1 MKMTPRELVLLFLTF
16 AALLFGVS
24 WLVVRQKITEWKDIR
39 VAKVQIDRNIE
50 VDRRMIDSR
59 NHWNAKLA
67 TLRELLEEFE
77 EDADVDTHWM
87 SIMDDIASKHGVNI
101 SDRKAGAEKPQGE
114 VYELAIECKEWDG
127 ELKSLVD
134 FLFELQSKGAMLDI
148 RQLRIKPKPKA
159 GGRLEGAF
167 TLHCAY
173 TRKSEE
179 GG

>member
-16 AALLFGVS
+16 ATVLFGVS
-24 WLVVRQKITEWKDIR
+24 WLAVRPKITEWKDIR
-39 VAKVQIDRNIE
+39 AARVQINRSIE
-50 VDRRMIDSR
+50 VDKRMIESR
-59 NHWNAKLA
+59 NQWATKLSG
-67 TLRELLEEFE
+67 LRELLPEFK
-77 EDADVDTHWM
+77 EDAEVDIHWM
-87 SIMDDIASKHGVNI
+87 SVMDDIASKHGVNI
-101 SDRKAGAEKPQGE
+101 SRRQSGEEKPQGE

-127 ELKSLVD
+127 ELKSLIG
-134 FLFELQSKGAMLDI
+134 FLFELQSEGAMLDI

-159 GGRLEGAF
+159 VGRLEGAF